1 MTMQEISCFPHCNSK
16 LKAIT
21 AAAEASPKAAS
32 AVSVLKT
39 FFFFFYPVTEMQL
52 QFSAEPS
59 LWLICCFLSLSIKK
73 HLGLSTPQDLVFE
86 TLKLKVKYITA
97 SGKAVCAKVKCVA
110 FFDRGKSLFSYC
122 IPHAGCNY

>member
-1 MTMQEISCFPHCNSK
+1 
-16 LKAIT
+16 
-21 AAAEASPKAAS
+21 
-32 AVSVLKT
+32 
-39 FFFFFYPVTEMQL
+39 MQL

-97 SGKAVCAKVKCVA
+97 SGKA
-110 FFDRGKSLFSYC
+110 LFVPRSSVL
-122 IPHAGCNY
+122 HF